1 LNRALARALLAAALL
16 PACAP
21 ARQAVQPAP
30 AARDTALKPAPLP
43 LPVPDPYRAALRQ
56 GTRSADGRPGP
67 RYWQQ
72 RVRYD
77 IHAELDPA
85 TAALT
90 GTERIVYLNRSPDT
104 MRVVTMNVYQNLF
117 APPSVPADSRLNT
130 GGMTL
135 TRFVLQGQ
143 PLPALTPAEWSQAVH
158 GAAPRGGYSVA
169 GTMAGV
175 SFPRPLAP
183 GDSAVFEIDWRYKVP
198 PAGAPRTGWED
209 ALGGR
214 VFQVAQWYPQI
225 AVNDDV
231 AGVDATPYTGSGE
244 FYLEYGD
251 FDVALTLPTGWIVGA
266 TGTLLNPEQV
276 LSAQTR
282 SRLAAAMASDS
293 TTAVVT
299 ETDLSAHA
307 ATQPGTAGRLTWR
320 YHASDVRD
328 VAFATSDR
336 YLWDATRASIP
347 DAQGGA
353 HYVPVHSLYRRG
365 APGWGR
371 GARYGQHA
379 LGYFSR
385 LMIPYIYPQVTVTEG
400 PEYGMEYPMLVF
412 IGRPAAAR
420 ELQSVI
426 AHEVGHEWF
435 PMMVGADEAAFAW
448 MDEGINTYDEAR
460 AVEDFF
466 PGSDPWMED
475 RTAYLGIAGRKTEA
489 PMMKHIDQVGEPASG
504 ISAYFKPG
512 TVLRSLNAVVGD
524 SVFRLAMKTYASEWL
539 LKHPYPWD
547 FFHTFERVS
556 GRDLDWFF
564 EPWWFRTATL
574 NQAIENVHASPGG
587 VTVTVRDLGGAPAPT
602 PIVVT
607 TADGRTAATTIPGER
622 WSVERLRTVTVDV
635 PIRGRVVKV
644 EIDPDRLFPD
654 VDRANNVWTVPG
666 GA

>member
-1 LNRALARALLAAALL
+1 LSPALARALLAAALL

-21 ARQAVQPAP
+21 ATRTVQPAP
-30 AARDTALKPAPLP
+30 AAQDTARKPAPLP
-43 LPVPDPYRAALRQ
+43 LPVSEPYTRALAR

-77 IHAELDPA
+77 IRAELDPA

-90 GTERIVYLNRSPDT
+90 GSERITYLNRSPDT
-104 MRVVTMNVYQNLF
+104 LRVLTMNVYQNLF
-117 APPSVPADSRLNT
+117 TPPAVSAGSRLNT

-143 PLPALTPAEWSQAVH
+143 PLAALAGEAWSQAIH
-158 GAAPRGGYSVA
+158 GATPRGGYTVE

-214 VFQVAQWYPQI
+214 VYQVAQWYPQI
-225 AVNDDV
+225 AVYDDV
-231 AGVDATPYTGSGE
+231 VGADVTPYTGAGE

-251 FDVALTLPTGWIVGA
+251 FDVALTLPSGWIVGA
-266 TGTLLNPEQV
+266 TGTLTNPEQV

-282 SRLAAAMASDS
+282 ARLAAAMSTDS
-293 TTAVVT
+293 TTPVVT
-299 ETDLSAHA
+299 ETDLAAHA
-307 ATQPGTAGRLTWR
+307 ATLPGAGGKLTWR
-320 YHASDVRD
+320 YHAANVRD
-328 VAFATSDR
+328 VAFAASDR
-336 YLWDATRASIP
+336 YLWDAARASVP
-347 DAQGGA
+347 DASGGA
-353 HYVPVHSLYRRG
+353 RYVPVHALYRHG

-379 LGYFSR
+379 LGFLSR
-385 LMIPYIYPQVTVTEG
+385 LIIPYIYPQVTVSEG

-412 IGRPAAAR
+412 IGRPTAAR

-448 MDEGINTYDEAR
+448 MDEGVNTYDEAR

-466 PGSDPWMED
+466 PGADPWQEN

-489 PMMKHIDQVGEPASG
+489 PMMKHIDQVGDPASG

-524 SVFRLAMKTYASEWL
+524 SVFRLAMTTYANEWL

-547 FFHTFERVS
+547 FFRTFERVS

-564 EPWWFRTATL
+564 EPWWFRTVTL
-574 NQAIENVHASPGG
+574 DQAVESVRTIPGG
-587 VTVTVRDLGGAPAPT
+587 VRVTIRDRGGAPAPT

-607 TADGRTAATTIPGER
+607 TADGATATATIPGER
-622 WSVERLRTVTVDV
+622 WSVERMRSVSVDV
-635 PIRGRVVKV
+635 PVRGRVTRV
-644 EIDPDRLFPD
+644 EIDPERLFPD
-654 VDRANNVWTVPG
+654 VDRANNVWTAPA